1 MFYNHSVY
9 FLINLYMSKITFNKV
24 EIITVAKVGSANF
37 LNCHFYQTTNVKH
50 GHSLLNLRNI
60 LYNKSN
66 CLIIV
71 GIRNP
76 IDRNLSYL
84 FQTYKDNKYN
94 DVKIKNNSYKGEFCY
109 IPNMAKNKFICAE
122 KIIDLYFCQSYH
134 FTFNE
139 WFEEF
144 LHITKINKFNKDKG
158 IDFYNF
164 PNNNTIMIY
173 TLEKLSEN
181 EKYILD
187 ILGIKNLENKND
199 SNKRDYCKIYD
210 EVKQKIMYKK
220 EYLDKLLNTN
230 IMRLFYNES
239 DIKSFFSKYKT
250 V

>member
-1 MFYNHSVY
+1 
-9 FLINLYMSKITFNKV
+9 MSKITFNKV

-37 LNCHFYQTTNVKH
+37 LYCNYNKTNNIKH
-50 GHSLLNLRNI
+50 GHSLLNLRKI
-60 LYNKSN
+60 LNNNNN

-94 DVKIKNNSYKGEFCY
+94 DVKIKKNSYKGEFCY
-109 IPNMAKNKFICAE
+109 IPNMAKNKFISAE
-122 KIIDLYFCQSYH
+122 KIIDLYFSQGYH

-144 LHITKINKFNKDKG
+144 LQITKIKKFNKDKG
-158 IDFYNF
+158 IDFYKF

-187 ILGIKNLENKND
+187 TLGIKKLENNND
-199 SNKRDYCKIYD
+199 SKKRDYYKMYNQ
-210 EVKQKIMYKK
+210 VKQKIAYKK
-220 EYLDKLLNTN
+220 EYLDKLLNTD

-239 DIKSFFSKYKT
+239 DIEFFYSKYKT
-250 V
+250 I